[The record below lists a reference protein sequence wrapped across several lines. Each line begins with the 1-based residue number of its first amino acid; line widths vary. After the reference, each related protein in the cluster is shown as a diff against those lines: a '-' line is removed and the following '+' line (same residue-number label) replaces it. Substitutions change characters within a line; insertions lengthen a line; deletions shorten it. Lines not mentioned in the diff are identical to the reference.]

1 MLANTM
7 SLLRVGMNSMRSGPR
22 VVMPSCT
29 MRISTVPISA
39 PTMEPS
45 PPTIIMAMNQI
56 ELKSVNWSTE
66 TKRIW

>member
-7 SLLRVGMNSMRSGPR
+7 SLPRLGMCCTMSGPR
-22 VVMPSCT
+22 LVMVSCT
-29 MRISTVPISA
+29 VRISTVPISA
-39 PTMEPS
+39 PTIEPS
-45 PPTIIMAMNQI
+45 PPTIIIAMNQI